1 MFVTN
6 WPVFL
11 VLEALGLLLLWN
23 GARSGAEV
31 QFALGVVLVFS
42 VSALFLFRL
51 LVKFLER
58 RRSGKVRPPPATI
71 PLFVRPTHQIL
82 LDTLLGNRAAGRGRA
97 GEGSAGADSVDLDVA
112 GDG

>member
-1 MFVTN
+1 MTN

-42 VSALFLFRL
+42 TTALFLFRL
-51 LVKFLER
+51 LINFLER

-71 PLFVRPTHQIL
+71 PLFIRPTHRIL
-82 LDTLLGNRAAGRGRA
+82 LDTLLGARAAGRGKA
-97 GEGSAGADSVDLDVA
+97 GEGSASADAIDLDA
-112 GDG
+112 GGDD